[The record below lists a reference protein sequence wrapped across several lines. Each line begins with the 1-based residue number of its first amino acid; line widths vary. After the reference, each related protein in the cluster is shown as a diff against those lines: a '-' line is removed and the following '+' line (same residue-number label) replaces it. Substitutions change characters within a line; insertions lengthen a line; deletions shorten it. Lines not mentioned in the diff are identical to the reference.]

1 MVKGKPRAS
10 ARQRRLGQ
18 NFLADTNLL
27 DSIVRDAGV
36 EASDVVLEVGG
47 GGGALTERLAP
58 SAARVHVVEYDER
71 LRDVLGPLAAE
82 AGNVKLLWGDAMK
95 VDLAALDP
103 PPTAW
108 SRTCPTRSRRRC
120 CCGRSPSCPR
130 FAPGS

>member
-82 AGNVKLLWGDAMK
+82 AGNVELTGA
-95 VDLAALDP
+95 
-103 PPTAW
+103 
-108 SRTCPTRSRRRC
+108 TR
-120 CCGRSPSCPR
+120 
-130 FAPGS
+130 